1 MSVKTIALFSLV
13 ALITAYLAKLYFD
26 KSGRSSDRINHILS
40 GLLRAEE
47 KISLP
52 RTRVALGFGGCEDLI
67 VDGMSFFEKFNLEAP
82 EQPKHHDF
90 VANRDE
96 LSQLFGYFFQHG
108 AAAE

>member
-1 MSVKTIALFSLV
+1 MSVKPIVVCSVIVLL
-13 ALITAYLAKLYFD
+13 TAYLAKIYFD
-26 KSGRSSDRINHILS
+26 KSASSSNRINQILS
-40 GLLRAEE
+40 GLLRAEK

-67 VDGMSFFEKFNLEAP
+67 VDGMSFFERFDLDVP
-82 EQPKHHDF
+82 ENPKHHDF
-90 VANRDE
+90 VGTKEE